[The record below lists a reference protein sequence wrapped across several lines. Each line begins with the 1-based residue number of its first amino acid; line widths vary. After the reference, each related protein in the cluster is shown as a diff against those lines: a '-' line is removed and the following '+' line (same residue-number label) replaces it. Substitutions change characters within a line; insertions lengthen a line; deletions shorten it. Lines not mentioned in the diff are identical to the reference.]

1 MDPQTEWGTEMAPK
15 GTDRAGDGPGNAD
28 GPKEHRQSRGRGWT
42 RGGGWTQRAHTDLGM
57 DPGTWMDPKGTHRAG
72 NGPKGHTQSRGWTRR
87 HTQSRGWTQRAHT
100 EPGMDPKG
108 THRTGDGPKGHT
120 QSRGWTQRAHT
131 EPGTD
136 PQTHTEPGTERR
148 TRTAP
153 GTLQR
158 RGRSPTKGRK
168 GDRGSAPPPPPPPRS
183 PHSAPNPSHRPAPL
197 RGSEPPA
204 APGGSVFRSGAAA
217 RGAVGDRTALLRRS
231 RRAAADA
238 ASERPPLPA
247 LAVGA
252 AARRGAVGVPRGVLA
267 AEALPAHR
275 ARVVLRAERGLSGRP
290 GGTGGGTG
298 WGTGGRR
305 GRRLPA
311 PARARCSRRGRSG
324 CTAAAAPAR
333 PPRSPP
339 YTPGTPT
346 PCLQRGAARS
356 DADPPSP
363 PLHPGVAALAEAAP
377 LPGGG
382 REPSERTG
390 GPHSPPPSPPQPPE
404 RGHPPTWS

>member
-1 MDPQTEWGTEMAPK
+1 
-15 GTDRAGDGPGNAD
+15 
-28 GPKEHRQSRGRGWT
+28 
-42 RGGGWTQRAHTDLGM
+42 
-57 DPGTWMDPKGTHRAG
+57 MDPKGTHRPG
-72 NGPKGHTQSRGWTRR
+72 DGPGDMDGPKGHTQSRE
-87 HTQSRGWTQRAHT
+87 WTQRAHT
-100 EPGMDPKG
+100 EPGMDPQTHTEPGMDPKG
-108 THRTGDGPKGHT
+108 THRAGDGPKGHT
-120 QSRGWTQRAHT
+120 QSRG
-131 EPGTD
+131 
-136 PQTHTEPGTERR
+136 R
-148 TRTAP
+148 TRRHT
-153 GTLQR
+153 QS
-158 RGRSPTKGRK
+158 RGRSGGR
-168 GDRGSAPPPPPPPRS
+168 GRPRGRSSAAAAAPRRAVRGTAAQRPPR